1 MDIETLSTLLA
12 DSEHAD
18 IWKAV
23 AGACQEGVAIRPVTA
38 EVNRSLGETDAV
50 VLNLSMQQ
58 GRFNHPGV
66 SWSENDDEVTF
77 EFTEEAIRHYLI
89 GAGRIYPLSWS
100 ARSKFGGLPDV
111 PEGFDW
117 PVGSD
122 DYFEFIAQFDLS
134 ELPDFRR
141 RSDLPA
147 VGMLSFFLDMSG
159 DHYES
164 DHLPVV
170 CRYFPDVSAL
180 ETVGRHPRKDGW
192 ERRDVWCR
200 DAADCL
206 DQKTKA
212 VSGVSLA
219 MMPMLYLPDRDHVF
233 SVSGDEEGCRWKELR
248 AFGGDRYTQVSTHID
263 EVAHSLGVRNEWTD
277 TRLLGEPR
285 FAQDTSFKDNE
296 RLLLQ
301 FAGWGPYSFGD
312 AGNVYVAIDRED
324 LVAGRFDQV
333 RATWDCY

>member
-1 MDIETLSTLLA
+1 MDIETLSTLRA

-38 EVNRSLGETDAV
+38 EVSRSLGETDAV
-50 VLNLSMQQ
+50 GLNLSMQQ

-147 VGMLSFFLDMSG
+147 VGMLASTTKVIICPWCGGTFRMCQLWRR
-159 DHYES
+159 S
-164 DHLPVV
+164 DGILERMGGNGGMYGAATPQT
-170 CRYFPDVSAL
+170 VSI
-180 ETVGRHPRKDGW
+180 RKPRLSP
-192 ERRDVWCR
+192 EFR
-200 DAADCL
+200 
-206 DQKTKA
+206 
-212 VSGVSLA
+212 
-219 MMPMLYLPDRDHVF
+219 
-233 SVSGDEEGCRWKELR
+233 
-248 AFGGDRYTQVSTHID
+248 
-263 EVAHSLGVRNEWTD
+263 
-277 TRLLGEPR
+277 
-285 FAQDTSFKDNE
+285 
-296 RLLLQ
+296 
-301 FAGWGPYSFGD
+301 
-312 AGNVYVAIDRED
+312 
-324 LVAGRFDQV
+324 
-333 RATWDCY
+333 